1 MRLRKKVLSFLLS
14 GAMTATAFSA
24 MPASAA
30 TTPDPNG
37 DGVIDISDAVYIMQ
51 YLVGLFEPTDLSK
64 LDVDGNGLISQ
75 MDATYAGLYEIGTLP
90 EKG

>member
-14 GAMTATAFSA
+14 GAMAATAFSA

-37 DGVIDISDAVYIMQ
+37 DGVINISDAVYIIQ
-51 YLVGLFEPTDLSK
+51 YLGGLFEPYDSNR
-64 LDVDGNGLISQ
+64 LDVDGNGVISR
-75 MDATYAGLYEIGTLP
+75 MDATYIVLYEIGTLH
-90 EKG
+90 